1 MPIIRA
7 RRAATLSMS
16 QSARLAVKAARAMK
30 AVRVHEGVVCIG
42 AELFEV
48 TTIREVEYVTA
59 PQADLAA
66 VCPN

>member
-1 MPIIRA
+1 
-7 RRAATLSMS
+7 MS
-16 QSARLAVKAARAMK
+16 QSARLAVKTARAMK

-59 PQADLAA
+59 PQADLVA